1 MRNFDNMASVALLIT
16 LTSGCSQPAPSS
28 QPAANDTTSDQG
40 AATSRLDDAG
50 NGTAIRPVSIPAA
63 SRTIAVNVQGAA
75 PVGVTLRVKSVELGT
90 DATILDVSASYGGT
104 ITNSLELAGNS
115 TYLLAANGDR
125 LMLKPPQD
133 NQSLRITR
141 GQTMDGKLVFLGAV
155 APDTKSIKLVVNDN
169 NDGNS
174 IISPGLTMVIPLD
187 GTAR

>member
-1 MRNFDNMASVALLIT
+1 MA
-16 LTSGCSQPAPSS
+16 
-28 QPAANDTTSDQG
+28 
-40 AATSRLDDAG
+40 
-50 NGTAIRPVSIPAA
+50 SIPADP
-63 SRTIAVNVQGAA
+63 RTIAVNVQGAA

-90 DATILDVSASYGGT
+90 DATTLDVSASYGGT
-104 ITNSLELAGNS
+104 ITNSLELAGNG

-155 APDTKSIKLVVNDN
+155 APDAKSIKLVVNDN

>member
-1 MRNFDNMASVALLIT
+1 MHKIGMTFWVAS
-16 LTSGCSQPAPSS
+16 LTVLAGACSPSSPSQPHTSETAAP
-28 QPAANDTTSDQG
+28 QPASTNAT
-40 AATSRLDDAG
+40 AAAL
-50 NGTAIRPVSIPAA
+50 PVSSIPADP
-63 SRTIAVNVQGAA
+63 RTIAVNVQGVA

-90 DATILDVSASYGGT
+90 DATTLDVSASYGGT
-104 ITNSLELAGNS
+104 ITNSLELAGNG

-174 IISPGLTMVIPLD
+174 IISPGLTMTIPLD
-187 GTAR
+187 GTPR

>member
-1 MRNFDNMASVALLIT
+1 MRKSDKMASIALLAA
-16 LTSGCSQPAPSS
+16 LTGCSQPAPSP
-28 QPAANDTTSDQG
+28 QPVASDAASDQG
-40 AATSRLDDAG
+40 AASPRPDQAG
-50 NGTAIRPVSIPAA
+50 NATAARPAAIPADP
-63 SRTIAVNVQGAA
+63 RTIAVNVQGAA

-90 DATILDVSASYGGT
+90 DATTLDVSASYGGT
-104 ITNSLELAGNS
+104 ITNSLELAGNG

-155 APDTKSIKLVVNDN
+155 APDAKSIKLVVNDN

-187 GTAR
+187 GTAQ

>member
-1 MRNFDNMASVALLIT
+1 MHRIGRTTSIALLTVVIGAC
-16 LTSGCSQPAPSS
+16 SPSSPSQPATSETTVAQS
-28 QPAANDTTSDQG
+28 ASTNDTA
-40 AATSRLDDAG
+40 AATS
-50 NGTAIRPVSIPAA
+50 PVASIPADP
-63 SRTIAVNVQGAA
+63 RTIAVNVQGAA

-90 DATILDVSASYGGT
+90 DATTLDVSASYGGT
-104 ITNSLELAGNS
+104 ITNSLELAGNG

-155 APDTKSIKLVVNDN
+155 APDAKSIKLVVNDN

>member
-1 MRNFDNMASVALLIT
+1 MYKIGMAFWIASLSVLVGACSP
-16 LTSGCSQPAPSS
+16 TSPSQPPTSEAAAL
-28 QPAANDTTSDQG
+28 QPARTNAS
-40 AATSRLDDAG
+40 AATP
-50 NGTAIRPVSIPAA
+50 TAASIPADP
-63 SRTIAVNVQGAA
+63 RTIAVNVQGVA
-75 PVGVTLRVKSVELGT
+75 PVGITLRVKSVELGT

-104 ITNSLELAGNS
+104 ITNSLELAGNG

-141 GQTMDGKLVFLGAV
+141 GETMDGKLVFLGAV

-187 GTAR
+187 GTSR

>member
-1 MRNFDNMASVALLIT
+1 MRKFGSTLPIALLT
-16 LTSGCSQPAPSS
+16 MTTAACSPSS
-28 QPAANDTTSDQG
+28 PSPPAANESAAAQPARTGGDVG
-40 AATSRLDDAG
+40 ASAA
-50 NGTAIRPVSIPAA
+50 APVASIPADP
-63 SRTIAVNVQGAA
+63 RTIAVNVQGAA

-90 DATILDVSASYGGT
+90 DATTLDVSASYGGT
-104 ITNSLELAGNS
+104 ITNSLELAGNG

-155 APDTKSIKLVVNDN
+155 APNAKSIKLVVNDN